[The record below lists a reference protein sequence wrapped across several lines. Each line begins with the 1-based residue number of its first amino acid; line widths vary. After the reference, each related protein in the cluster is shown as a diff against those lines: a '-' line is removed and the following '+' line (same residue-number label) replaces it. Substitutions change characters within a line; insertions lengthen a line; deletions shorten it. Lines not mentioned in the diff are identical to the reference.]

1 MAEMTRARTVTALQT
16 FATSASLDV
25 WTLFSPTQAEL
36 SHRVEEVV
44 SNNFKDHISCLCF
57 QRKIDPFPLI
67 PI

>member
-36 SHRVEEVV
+36 SHRVEVV
-44 SNNFKDHISCLCF
+44 SDNFKDHISCLCL
-57 QRKIDPFPLI
+57 QRKIDSFPLI